1 MLQKQLHQKLPDRLG
16 KEPLIDAVFELRFDC
31 AISAAEI
38 MPGFLHAKL
47 GGDVTIERL
56 PVAQLPIEIRQNDPN
71 LAGQPLVRITWANHL
86 ILVGDRSLAVGCLLP
101 YPGWTKFREVILQI
115 MNLLKESGIV
125 RTLQR
130 YSLKY
135 VDMLSVQA
143 GDSVSEWINLNV
155 ALGNVALSNQPFQ
168 MHMQIESGGYIHALL
183 VGSPA
188 QAQGVDGITREGMVI
203 SVDTMFLN
211 GLPDFPT
218 LIEQLRE
225 RVDDLHSSNKQVFF
239 DCLTANAVEKLEPEY
254 GTSVL
259 N

>member
-1 MLQKQLHQKLPDRLG
+1 
-16 KEPLIDAVFELRFDC
+16 
-31 AISAAEI
+31 
-38 MPGFLHAKL
+38 
-47 GGDVTIERL
+47 
-56 PVAQLPIEIRQNDPN
+56 
-71 LAGQPLVRITWANHL
+71 
-86 ILVGDRSLAVGCLLP
+86 
-101 YPGWTKFREVILQI
+101 